1 MSKIKNFL
9 VSKVFVYTV
18 TVLICIVALM
28 EPTNS
33 DELGMVW
40 AITVYWIFLSVL
52 KALSK
57 EKPEVYS
64 YE

>member
-18 TVLICIVALM
+18 TVLMCILALI

-52 KALSK
+52 KALSI
-57 EKPEVYS
+57 EKSREYS